1 MAGSDKFTNPES
13 RLGGSLSTWEEGR
26 QIKMY
31 PSFAGLEVNILSGP
45 PFCPELTVTELLL
58 YK

>member
-13 RLGGSLSTWEEGR
+13 RLGASLSTWDEGS
-26 QIKMY
+26 QIEMY
-31 PSFAGLEVNILSGP
+31 PSFADLEVNILSGP